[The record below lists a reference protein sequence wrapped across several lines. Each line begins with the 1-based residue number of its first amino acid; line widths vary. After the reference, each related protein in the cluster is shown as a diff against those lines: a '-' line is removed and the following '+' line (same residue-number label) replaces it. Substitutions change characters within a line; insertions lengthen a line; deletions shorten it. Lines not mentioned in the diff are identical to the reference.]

1 MDCNTTIDCHC
12 NHHVGD
18 NLINMHFFS
27 QIKNYIELNNIYIN
41 YHCHQQYHENVK
53 LFLSSTNITI
63 LPHKQIGYSLWQ
75 ANENIFSG
83 KFIEE
88 ILCDMF
94 NAFLKAHQIPIV
106 LDKFEYCDDNLL
118 ITSIE
123 HSLNNIDVLVINSPP
138 KSGQLHYD
146 ISEFNNFIIALNNR
160 YRVAVTDTVNDDI
173 VDVSKY
179 NIRQIASLAKT
190 VKIVIAINTGPSLGL
205 YNQEITNN
213 VDAIY
218 ILDSTDHYH
227 FKTNKFAK
235 YKNIRDL
242 NFLL

>member
-1 MDCNTTIDCHC
+1 M
-12 NHHVGD
+12 
-18 NLINMHFFS
+18 
-27 QIKNYIELNNIYIN
+27 
-41 YHCHQQYHENVK
+41 
-53 LFLSSTNITI
+53 FLSSPNITI
-63 LPHKQIGYSLWQ
+63 LPHSKNGYHLWQ
-75 ANENIFSG
+75 VNENIFSG

-123 HSLNNIDVLVINSPP
+123 QPINNIDVLVINSPP

-179 NIRQIASLAKT
+179 NIRQIASLAKN
-190 VKIVIAINTGPSLGL
+190 VKFIIAINTGPSLGL
-205 YNQEITNN
+205 YNKTIIDN
-213 VDAIY
+213 VEAIY
-218 ILDSTDHYH
+218 ILDDTDHYR
-227 FKTNKFAK
+227 FKTDKFVK
-235 YKNIRDL
+235 CKSISDL
-242 NFLL
+242 YFLI